1 MPEKKK
7 RRKKKNESSAE
18 HIVPGLQYVHILRS
32 EWWVGGKKHKE
43 HSRLRMQSI
52 NSNHHMWWCLF
63 QSDPP
68 GIGFDDNDKCDAE
81 LQVLMKY
88 KSRFWQDWIWIIHF
102 TGVTPCL
109 SQLLLIYLCTLKH
122 EHPAGKKREPQQR
135 HWTEERSKNR
145 SPRWNEPLW
154 RRLTDRL
161 FELQRAVYLA
171 AAKKRKKR
179 KRNKIS
185 TGLVS
190 HTSPA
195 SSLILRQRRWPVS
208 PWCDAL
214 IYVTPSP
221 PLSSGRAVTTGWG
234 QEKHKLVYK
243 KKHQHNFFMCN
254 LLQWCRTE
262 C

>member
-1 MPEKKK
+1 
-7 RRKKKNESSAE
+7 
-18 HIVPGLQYVHILRS
+18 
-32 EWWVGGKKHKE
+32 
-43 HSRLRMQSI
+43 
-52 NSNHHMWWCLF
+52 MWWCLF

-171 AAKKRKKR
+171 AAKKRKK
-179 KRNKIS
+179 
-185 TGLVS
+185 
-190 HTSPA
+190 
-195 SSLILRQRRWPVS
+195 
-208 PWCDAL
+208 
-214 IYVTPSP
+214 
-221 PLSSGRAVTTGWG
+221 
-234 QEKHKLVYK
+234 K
-243 KKHQHNFFMCN
+243 KKKQNINGFGVPHFPCIPPYPETEALTCVSMMRRFDLRDSDPPT
-254 LLQWCRTE
+254 LLWQGSDNGLRTRKT
-262 C
+262 